1 MKLKLP
7 ERGENSLRIS
17 YSLQKNQN
25 DYIKKGKLRETR
37 NMRGKVRNI
46 TRSLWKSLRDKTWAH
61 AGEYFLKK
69 TECED
74 LEWIR
79 LAQDKN
85 YGYEVA
91 SCINGVQFT

>member
-1 MKLKLP
+1 
-7 ERGENSLRIS
+7 
-17 YSLQKNQN
+17 
-25 DYIKKGKLRETR
+25 
-37 NMRGKVRNI
+37 MRGKVRNI
-46 TRSLWKSLRDKTWAH
+46 TRFLWKYLREKTQAL
-61 AGEYFLKK
+61 AGEYFLTK

-85 YGYEVA
+85 HGYEVA